1 MRAAPHALRRVPRPS
16 RLTRLV
22 ALVAAVGQLVMA
34 VAAWADAAAD
44 RGGDARPHVEQGGT
58 RLHRAHVESECAL
71 CAAQHLI
78 ARPPPA
84 DRGDAPANPAARLGN
99 QTAACAPAV
108 VAGGVHLSRAPPT
121 AT

>member
-1 MRAAPHALRRVPRPS
+1 MRTVPDRRRYAPPS
-16 RLTRLV
+16 RLFRFV
-22 ALVAAVGQLVMA
+22 ALVAALGQLVVA

-44 RGGDARPHVEQGGT
+44 RGGDARPHVEQDGT

-84 DRGDAPANPAARLGN
+84 ARGDLPAPLPARLVN
-99 QTAACAPAV
+99 QTAAAAPALFA
-108 VAGGVHLSRAPPT
+108 AGAHLSRAPPT
-121 AT
+121 AF